1 MTFRLVVA
9 AITALLAT
17 ASVTG
22 CATPRLDDPPLALE
36 IVVTGLRTEERAE
49 LKQRVCELD
58 GVSDCLLVEQAVAAQ
73 ETETASGGKG
83 KVKGKRKRDSA
94 PPPPSPE
101 ARLTFSYRGSLGSL
115 RYRISQLPHPGLE
128 PTRAD
133 VRLGYRGFDNKAPNI
148 ELLEPQDG
156 TVIAQK
162 QTWVRVRVPDI
173 DTAAVTIGDEDG
185 VKNGDEYSATV
196 QELHEGENPIV
207 IRATDQA
214 GNAKEATVTVSV
226 DTTAPALE
234 VEVVILNYDKAL
246 VKGKVAGDVE
256 KLIIDGRDVPR
267 DLFGTFEKEIAV
279 DPDKSMAEIVAA
291 DAFGNAKKIRRSVKV
306 ASPMSDASK

>member
-1 MTFRLVVA
+1 MRFVVVVA
-9 AITALLAT
+9 LAV
-17 ASVTG
+17 AFGIAG
-22 CATPRLDDPPLALE
+22 CATPRLDDPPLAVE
-36 IVVTGLRTEERAE
+36 IVVTGLRTDERLE

-58 GVSDCLLVEQAVAAQ
+58 GVSDCLLVESAAGAQQQ
-73 ETETASGGKG
+73 EDTGARGRKS
-83 KVKGKRKRDSA
+83 KRKKDAA
-94 PPPPSPE
+94 PPPPSQE

-115 RYRISQLPHPGLE
+115 RYRISQLAHPGLE
-128 PTRAD
+128 PARAD
-133 VRLGYRGFDNKAPNI
+133 VRLGYRGFDNKPPSI

-156 TVIAQK
+156 VVIATK
-162 QTWVRVRVPDI
+162 QSWVRVRVPDV

-185 VKNGDEYSATV
+185 VKNGDEFSATV
-196 QELHEGENPIV
+196 QELHEGENAIV

-214 GNAKEATVTVSV
+214 GNPKETTINIVV

-256 KLIIDGRDVPR
+256 KLTIDGRDVAR

-279 DPDKSMAEIVAA
+279 DPDKSMVEVIAA
-291 DAFGNAKKIRRSVKV
+291 DNFGNAKKIRRSVKV